1 MDFQKPNIVKEVF
14 YIKFIEKT
22 ISVQFP
28 GHLNDPELFYL
39 LKTYQVHAHFKIYW
53 KYNNECRFSY
63 GRYFTEKKI
72 IAKPLDSKF
81 SNEEKQEI
89 LTWKKKL
96 LRHVKSYIHNNLYPA
111 KLNVLHPTKDSFTSH

>member
-22 ISVQFP
+22 ISVQLTD
-28 GHLNDPELFYL
+28 HLNDPELFYL

-81 SNEEKQEI
+81 SNE
-89 LTWKKKL
+89 KKKL
-96 LRHVKSYIHNNLYPA
+96 LRHAKSYIHNNLYPA
-111 KLNVLHPTKDSFTSH
+111 KLNVLHPTKDSFTSQ